1 MSDELKPVRCGCGGE
16 AVIYVTHW
24 WGKCYV
30 CECDECGTASRPC
43 NTEAEAI
50 TAWNKAMNITH
61 ERAIDYLQSTGWMQ
75 DHDRD
80 ISSRI
85 ALDYDTEGDPRW
97 RLELGTK
104 DTHDENDDR

>member
-1 MSDELKPVRCGCGGE
+1 MTNELQPVRCGCGGE
-16 AVIYVTHW
+16 AETKQAFNNGWYVY
-24 WGKCYV
+24 CP
-30 CECDECGTASRPC
+30 ECIMCSGFYS
-43 NTEAEAI
+43 TESEAI
-50 TAWNKAMNITH
+50 TAWNRAMNITH

-85 ALDYDTEGDPRW
+85 APDYDTEGDPRW
-97 RLELGTK
+97 RVELGTK